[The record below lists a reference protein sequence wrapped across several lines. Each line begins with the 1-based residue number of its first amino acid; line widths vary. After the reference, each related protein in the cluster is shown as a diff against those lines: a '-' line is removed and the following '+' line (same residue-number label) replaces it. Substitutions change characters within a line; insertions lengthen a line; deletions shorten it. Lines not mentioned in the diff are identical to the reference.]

1 MLERQRIPRQ
11 QITDPYA
18 SEATAKTPAL
28 CHYFGEPHLKPKKA
42 KIIQARHIGHVGQ
55 AFGPTLVLLQAK
67 RGKHEEKKPLLVIW
81 QSHLG
86 DT

>member
-1 MLERQRIPRQ
+1 MPLFRTTRN
-11 QITDPYA
+11 
-18 SEATAKTPAL
+18 TAP
-28 CHYFGEPHLKPKKA
+28 GEPHLKPKKA
-42 KIIQARHIGHVGQ
+42 KIIQARHLGRVGQ
-55 AFGPTLVLLQAK
+55 AFDPALVLLKAK